1 VKRERNLRAWSWI
14 LSIPLAA
21 VLLYLSLRGV
31 DWKNVWQTIAGAR
44 WGFLAAGCGCSCFS
58 YFVRA
63 LRWRILLNAEERLS
77 VGSVF
82 SANMAGYLGNSF
94 LPARAGEL
102 VRTFIVSARSSLS
115 KTYVLTTALSERLM
129 DVIALVLWSSLILL
143 RAEAKPRWMEDLS
156 RTTAMVAAAGVLT
169 VALLPHTEGLC
180 RNVLRRVALPSALR
194 ERLLRYFDQVLL
206 GVRAFHNVGRFLGF
220 TALTIV
226 IWMSDS
232 VGVMLGAYGLHL
244 HFSFTAAMLLLTGM
258 GLGSALPSTP
268 GYVGIYQFVAVTVLA
283 PFGIGR
289 DAALAYILVA
299 QASGYV
305 VTLVLGLP
313 SLYWIQASSPA
324 RVSLWRLARRDA

>member
-1 VKRERNLRAWSWI
+1 MKRGRAWSWI
-14 LSIPLAA
+14 LSVPLAA

-31 DWKNVWQTIAGAR
+31 DWKGVWRTIAAAR
-44 WGFLAAGCGCSCFS
+44 WAFLAAGCGCSCFS
-58 YFVRA
+58 FFLRA
-63 LRWRILLNAEERLS
+63 LRWRILLNAEARLS

-102 VRTFIVSARSSLS
+102 VRTFVISARSSLS

-143 RAEAKPRWMEDLS
+143 TAEAKPRWMQDLS
-156 RTTAMVAAAGVLT
+156 RTTAIVAAAG
-169 VALLPHTEGLC
+169 ALAIAVLPHTESLC
-180 RNVLRRVALPSALR
+180 RNLLRRLALPSALR
-194 ERLLRYFDQVLL
+194 ERLLRFTDQVLL

-220 TALTIV
+220 TALTV
-226 IWMSDS
+226 AIWMSDAC
-232 VGVMLGAYGLHL
+232 GTMLAAHGLHL
-244 HFSFTAAMLLLTGM
+244 HFSFTVAMLLLTGM

-268 GYVGIYQFVAVTVLA
+268 GYVGIYQFVAVTVLT
-283 PFGIGR
+283 PFGISR

-299 QASGYV
+299 QALAYV
-305 VTLVLGLP
+305 VTLALGLP

-324 RVSLWRLARRDA
+324 RVSLWRLARREA